1 MNFFISFLIL
11 LWYYYYLYDRRHG
24 GIFLFVLIRTLLLLL
39 FELIDWFDWLIH
51 WFIHSLIYYLYSFMT
66 LSFRIIYDC
75 DFDNFFGHVR
85 LFTEA
90 HTALTYRSTVLYC
103 TGTLIVLLMLWS
115 LMCEILSRVPVCS
128 PIIMGALMTRLRHV
142 TTRLGLI
149 KLE

>member
-1 MNFFISFLIL
+1 MNFFSSFLIL
-11 LWYYYYLYDRRHG
+11 LWYYRYYLYVRHG
-24 GIFLFVLIRTLLLLL
+24 GILLFVLIRTLLLLL

-51 WFIHSLIYYLYSFMT
+51 WFIHSLIYYLWPYQFALFT
-66 LSFRIIYDC
+66 IAI
-75 DFDNFFGHVR
+75 DNFFGHVR